1 MLPECLIFERN
12 KQAEQTLLDTLA
24 QIALSYTPC
33 VVQHANHTVLLEVA
47 PSVVLFGGYRKLFKQ
62 LSREIATAK
71 LSVIGSIAPHPIAA
85 WLLAQI
91 DTRLR
96 RRILKKTTLRHV
108 LDQINLRKLPALSPY
123 LDWFRSIGCQT
134 LGDIRKLP
142 PAGLARRT
150 SKLVLEELDLVYGER
165 MFLYSVYVPPETFK
179 QCIELMDHVIQT
191 KPLLDIISNIIANL
205 CVWLAA
211 KHCALLRLKIELYI
225 DRQKTPSSANE
236 LILSFSEPM
245 WRVEQFSGVLKERMA
260 RYVLKAPVVAVNL
273 TTLNLVPM
281 PVHSTQLFKMD
292 HQDSGDLNRL
302 MDLIAARIGVDNILR
317 PLPIADYRPEISN
330 TWSQHHNPKH
340 LPYKH
345 SVLPITSYAQPF
357 WLLSKP
363 LQLVVQQDRPVFNKP
378 LRLIQGPER
387 IETGWWDR
395 KLIKRDYFV
404 AQDTQAVRYWIFRER
419 DTSSVRWFLHG
430 FFA

>member
-1 MLPECLIFERN
+1 M
-12 KQAEQTLLDTLA
+12 DTLA

-33 VVQHANHTVLLEVA
+33 VIQHANHTVLLEVA
-47 PSVVLFGGYRKLFKQ
+47 PSIVLFGGYRKLFRK
-62 LSREIATAK
+62 LSKEIAIAK
-71 LSVIGSIAPHPIAA
+71 LSVIGSIAPYPIAA

-91 DTRLR
+91 DTRSR
-96 RRILKKTTLRHV
+96 RRILKKTTLHPV
-108 LDQINLRKLPALSPY
+108 LDRISLRKLPALLPY
-123 LDWFRSIGCQT
+123 LDWFWSIGCHT

-150 SKLVLEELDLVYGER
+150 SKIVLEELDLVYGKR
-165 MFLYSVYVPPETFK
+165 VFLYSVYVPPKRFK
-179 QCIELMDHVIQT
+179 QCIELMDQVTHT
-191 KPLLDIISNIIANL
+191 RPLLDILSNIITNL
-205 CVWLAA
+205 CVWLVA
-211 KHCALLRLKIELYI
+211 KHYALLRLKIELYI
-225 DRQKTPSSANE
+225 DRQKTHCSANE
-236 LILSFSEPM
+236 LILSFSEPT

-260 RYVLKAPVVAVNL
+260 RYVLKAPVAAVNL
-273 TTLNLVPM
+273 IALDLVPM
-281 PVHSTQLFKMD
+281 PIHSIQLFKMD

-302 MDLIAARIGVDNILR
+302 MDLIAARIGADNILR

-330 TWSQHHNPKH
+330 TWSQHHNAKH
-340 LPYKH
+340 SSYKH
-345 SVLPITSYAQPF
+345 SGLAVAQLAQPF

-363 LQLVVQQDRPVFNKP
+363 RQLVVQQDRPVFNKP

-387 IETGWWDR
+387 IETGWWDH